1 MKRIDKIL
9 YISSVII
16 ILLTGVITI
25 FLPANISLTL
35 SKVNEK
41 SKYYLLLLSIM
52 PLGLTYILSKT
63 ELSNKIAIAFN
74 IGVPIY
80 ILLIV
85 LHSFGLVIPFEALI
99 LFILSIAILFIA
111 LLIRD
116 EKSKVKIT
124 LKYVSNNVIYNK
136 LQKLG
141 FIMFFTLFIEMLVLS
156 ILVLIKIL
164 SPVISV
170 PVIIITGFIFSL
182 LILKMSIKE
191 K

>member
-1 MKRIDKIL
+1 MKRIDKVL
-9 YISSVII
+9 YISSFMI
-16 ILLTGVITI
+16 ILLTGVTTI
-25 FLPANISLTL
+25 FLPANISLAF

-63 ELSNKIAIAFN
+63 ELSNKIAVAFN

-85 LHSFGLVIPFEALI
+85 LHSFGIVIPFEALI
-99 LFILSIAILFIA
+99 LLILSIAMLFIA
-111 LLIRD
+111 LLIKD
-116 EKSKVKIT
+116 EKSNVKIS
-124 LKYVSNNVIYNK
+124 LKYVSSKEIYNK

-182 LILKMSIKE
+182 LILKMSVIE
-191 K
+191 Q

>member
-1 MKRIDKIL
+1 MKRIDKVL
-9 YISSVII
+9 YISSFMI
-16 ILLTGVITI
+16 ILLTGVTTI

-63 ELSNKIAIAFN
+63 ELSNKIAVAFN

-85 LHSFGLVIPFEALI
+85 LHSFGIVIPFEALI
-99 LFILSIAILFIA
+99 LLILSIAMLFIA
-111 LLIRD
+111 LLIKD
-116 EKSKVKIT
+116 EKSNVKIS
-124 LKYVSNNVIYNK
+124 LKYVSSKEIYNK

-141 FIMFFTLFIEMLVLS
+141 FIMFFTLFIEMLVMS
-156 ILVLIKIL
+156 ILVLINIL
-164 SPVISV
+164 SPVISI

>member
-1 MKRIDKIL
+1 MKRIDKVL
-9 YISSVII
+9 YISSFMI
-16 ILLTGVITI
+16 ILLTGVTTI
-25 FLPANISLTL
+25 FLPANISLAF

-41 SKYYLLLLSIM
+41 SKYYLLLLSII
-52 PLGLTYILSKT
+52 PIVVTYILSKT
-63 ELSNKIAIAFN
+63 ELSNKIAVAFN

-99 LFILSIAILFIA
+99 LLILSIAMLFIA
-111 LLIRD
+111 LLIKD
-116 EKSKVKIT
+116 EKSNVKIS
-124 LKYVSNNVIYNK
+124 LKYVSSKEIYNK

-141 FIMFFTLFIEMLVLS
+141 FITFFTLFIEMLAMS
-156 ILVLIKIL
+156 ILVLTKIL

>member
-1 MKRIDKIL
+1 MKRIDKVL
-9 YISSVII
+9 YISSFMI
-16 ILLTGVITI
+16 ILLTGVTTI
-25 FLPANISLTL
+25 FLPANISLAF

-41 SKYYLLLLSIM
+41 SKYYLLLLSII
-52 PLGLTYILSKT
+52 PIVVTYILLKT
-63 ELSNKIAIAFN
+63 ELSNKIAVAFN

-85 LHSFGLVIPFEALI
+85 LHSFGIVIPFEALI
-99 LFILSIAILFIA
+99 LLILSIAMLFIA
-111 LLIRD
+111 LLIKD
-116 EKSKVKIT
+116 EKSNVKIS
-124 LKYVSNNVIYNK
+124 LKYVSSKEIYNK

-141 FIMFFTLFIEMLVLS
+141 FIMFFTLFIEMLVMS
-156 ILVLIKIL
+156 ILVLINIL
-164 SPVISV
+164 SPVISI

>member
-16 ILLTGVITI
+16 ILLTGVTTI
-25 FLPANISLTL
+25 FLPANISLAL

-41 SKYYLLLLSIM
+41 SKYYLLLLSII
-52 PLGLTYILSKT
+52 PIVVTYILSKT
-63 ELSNKIAIAFN
+63 ELSNKIAVAFN

-99 LFILSIAILFIA
+99 LLILSIAMLFIA
-111 LLIRD
+111 LLIKD
-116 EKSKVKIT
+116 EKSNVKIS
-124 LKYVSNNVIYNK
+124 LKYVSSKEIYNK

-141 FIMFFTLFIEMLVLS
+141 FIMFFTLFIEMLVMS

>member
-1 MKRIDKIL
+1 MKRIDKVL
-9 YISSVII
+9 YISSFMI
-16 ILLTGVITI
+16 ILLTGVTTI
-25 FLPANISLTL
+25 FLPANISLAF

-41 SKYYLLLLSIM
+41 SKYYLLLISII
-52 PLGLTYILSKT
+52 PIVVTYILSKT
-63 ELSNKIAIAFN
+63 ELSNKIAVAFN

-85 LHSFGLVIPFEALI
+85 LHSFGIVIPFEALI
-99 LFILSIAILFIA
+99 LLILSIAMLFIA
-111 LLIRD
+111 LLIKD
-116 EKSKVKIT
+116 EKSNVKIS
-124 LKYVSNNVIYNK
+124 LKYVSSKEIYNK

-141 FIMFFTLFIEMLVLS
+141 FIMFFTLFIEMLVMS
-156 ILVLIKIL
+156 ILVLINIL
-164 SPVISV
+164 SPVISI

>member
-1 MKRIDKIL
+1 MKRIDKVL
-9 YISSVII
+9 YISSFMI
-16 ILLTGVITI
+16 ILLTGVTTI
-25 FLPANISLTL
+25 FLPANISLAF

-41 SKYYLLLLSIM
+41 SKYYLLLLSII
-52 PLGLTYILSKT
+52 PIVVTYILSKT
-63 ELSNKIAIAFN
+63 ELSNKIAVAFN

-99 LFILSIAILFIA
+99 LFILSIAMLFIA

-164 SPVISV
+164 SPVISI

>member
-1 MKRIDKIL
+1 MKRIDKVL
-9 YISSVII
+9 YISSFMI
-16 ILLTGVITI
+16 ILLTGVTTI
-25 FLPANISLTL
+25 FLPANISLAF

-41 SKYYLLLLSIM
+41 SKYYLLLLSII
-52 PLGLTYILSKT
+52 PIVVTYILSKT
-63 ELSNKIAIAFN
+63 ELSNKIAVAFN

-85 LHSFGLVIPFEALI
+85 LHSFGIVIPFEALI
-99 LFILSIAILFIA
+99 LLILSIAMLFIA
-111 LLIRD
+111 LLIKD
-116 EKSKVKIT
+116 EKSNVKIS
-124 LKYVSNNVIYNK
+124 LKYVSSKEIYNK

-141 FIMFFTLFIEMLVLS
+141 FIMFFTLFIEMLVMS

>member
-9 YISSVII
+9 YISSIVI

-52 PLGLTYILSKT
+52 PLVLTYILSKT
-63 ELSNKIAIAFN
+63 ELSNKIAVAFN

-80 ILLIV
+80 TLLIV
-85 LHSFGLVIPFEALI
+85 LNSFGIVIPFEALI
-99 LFILSIAILFIA
+99 LFILSITMLFIA

-124 LKYVSNNVIYNK
+124 LKYVSNKVIYNK

-141 FIMFFTLFIEMLVLS
+141 FIMFFTLFFEMLVLS

>member
-9 YISSVII
+9 YISSFMI

-25 FLPANISLTL
+25 LLPANISLTL

-63 ELSNKIAIAFN
+63 ELSNKIAVAFN

-99 LFILSIAILFIA
+99 LFILSIAMLFIA

>member
-1 MKRIDKIL
+1 MKRIDKVL
-9 YISSVII
+9 YISSFMI
-16 ILLTGVITI
+16 ILLTGVTTI
-25 FLPANISLTL
+25 FLPANISLAF

-41 SKYYLLLLSIM
+41 SKYYLLLLSII
-52 PLGLTYILSKT
+52 PIVVTYILSKT
-63 ELSNKIAIAFN
+63 ELSNKIAVAFN

-85 LHSFGLVIPFEALI
+85 LHSFGIVIPFEALI
-99 LFILSIAILFIA
+99 LLILSIAMLFIA
-111 LLIRD
+111 LLIKD
-116 EKSKVKIT
+116 EKSNVKIS
-124 LKYVSNNVIYNK
+124 LKYVSSKEIYNK

-170 PVIIITGFIFSL
+170 PVIIITGFIYSL
-182 LILKMSIKE
+182 LILKVSIKE

>member
-1 MKRIDKIL
+1 MKRIDKVL
-9 YISSVII
+9 YISSFMI
-16 ILLTGVITI
+16 ILLTGVTTI
-25 FLPANISLTL
+25 FLPANISLAF

-41 SKYYLLLLSIM
+41 SKYYLLLLSII
-52 PLGLTYILSKT
+52 PIVVTYILSKT
-63 ELSNKIAIAFN
+63 ELSNKIAVAFN

-99 LFILSIAILFIA
+99 LLILSIAMLFIA
-111 LLIRD
+111 LLIKD
-116 EKSKVKIT
+116 EKSNVKIS
-124 LKYVSNNVIYNK
+124 LKYVSSKEIYNK

-141 FIMFFTLFIEMLVLS
+141 FIMFFTLFIEMLVMS
-156 ILVLIKIL
+156 ILVLINIL
-164 SPVISV
+164 SPVISI

>member
-9 YISSVII
+9 YISSIVI
-16 ILLTGVITI
+16 ILLTGIITI

-52 PLGLTYILSKT
+52 PLVLTYILSKT
-63 ELSNKIAIAFN
+63 ELSNKIAVAFN

-80 ILLIV
+80 TLLIV
-85 LHSFGLVIPFEALI
+85 LNSFGIVIPLEALI
-99 LFILSIAILFIA
+99 LFILSITMLFIA

-124 LKYVSNNVIYNK
+124 LKYVSNKVIYNK

-141 FIMFFTLFIEMLVLS
+141 FIMFFTLFFEMLVLS

>member
-1 MKRIDKIL
+1 MKRIDKVL
-9 YISSVII
+9 YISSFMI
-16 ILLTGVITI
+16 ILLTGVTTI
-25 FLPANISLTL
+25 FLPANISLAF

-41 SKYYLLLLSIM
+41 SKYYLLLLSII
-52 PLGLTYILSKT
+52 PIVVTYILSKT
-63 ELSNKIAIAFN
+63 ELSNKIAVAFN

-85 LHSFGLVIPFEALI
+85 LHSFGIVIPFEALI
-99 LFILSIAILFIA
+99 LLILSIAMLFIA
-111 LLIRD
+111 LLIKD
-116 EKSKVKIT
+116 EKSNVKIS
-124 LKYVSNNVIYNK
+124 LKYVSSKEIYNK

>member
-1 MKRIDKIL
+1 MKRIDKVL
-9 YISSVII
+9 YISSFMI
-16 ILLTGVITI
+16 ILLTGVTTI
-25 FLPANISLTL
+25 FLPANISLAF

-41 SKYYLLLLSIM
+41 SKYYLLLLSII
-52 PLGLTYILSKT
+52 PIVVTYILSKT
-63 ELSNKIAIAFN
+63 ELSNKIAVAFN

-85 LHSFGLVIPFEALI
+85 LHSFGIVIPFEALI
-99 LFILSIAILFIA
+99 LLILSIAMLFIA
-111 LLIRD
+111 LLIKD
-116 EKSKVKIT
+116 EKSNVKIS
-124 LKYVSNNVIYNK
+124 LKYVSSKEIYNK

-141 FIMFFTLFIEMLVLS
+141 FIMFFTLFIEMLVMS
-156 ILVLIKIL
+156 ILVLINIL
-164 SPVISV
+164 SPVISI

>member
-1 MKRIDKIL
+1 MKRIDKVL
-9 YISSVII
+9 YISSFMI
-16 ILLTGVITI
+16 ILLTGVTTI
-25 FLPANISLTL
+25 FLPANISLAF

-41 SKYYLLLLSIM
+41 SKYYLLLLSII
-52 PLGLTYILSKT
+52 PIVVTYILSKT
-63 ELSNKIAIAFN
+63 ELSNKIAVAFN

-85 LHSFGLVIPFEALI
+85 LHSFGIVIPFEALI
-99 LFILSIAILFIA
+99 LFILSIAMLFIA

>member
-9 YISSVII
+9 YISSIVI

-52 PLGLTYILSKT
+52 PLVLTYILSKT
-63 ELSNKIAIAFN
+63 ELSNKIAVAFN

-80 ILLIV
+80 TLLIV
-85 LHSFGLVIPFEALI
+85 LNSFGIVIPLEALI
-99 LFILSIAILFIA
+99 LFILSITMLFIA

-124 LKYVSNNVIYNK
+124 LKYVSNKVIYNK

-141 FIMFFTLFIEMLVLS
+141 FIMFFTLFFEMLVLS

>member
-16 ILLTGVITI
+16 ILLTGVTTI
-25 FLPANISLTL
+25 FLPANISLAL

-41 SKYYLLLLSIM
+41 SKYYLLLLSII
-52 PLGLTYILSKT
+52 PIVVTYILSKT
-63 ELSNKIAIAFN
+63 ELSNKIAVAFN

-80 ILLIV
+80 VLLIV
-85 LHSFGLVIPFEALI
+85 LHSFGIVIPFEALI
-99 LFILSIAILFIA
+99 LLILSIAMLFIA
-111 LLIRD
+111 LLIKD
-116 EKSKVKIT
+116 EKSNVKIS
-124 LKYVSNNVIYNK
+124 LKYVSSKEIYNK

-141 FIMFFTLFIEMLVLS
+141 FIMFFTLFIEMLVMS

>member
-1 MKRIDKIL
+1 MKRIDKVL
-9 YISSVII
+9 YISSFMI
-16 ILLTGVITI
+16 ILLTGVTTI
-25 FLPANISLTL
+25 FLPANISLAF

-41 SKYYLLLLSIM
+41 SKYYLLLLSII
-52 PLGLTYILSKT
+52 PIVVTYILSKT
-63 ELSNKIAIAFN
+63 ELSNKIAVAFN

-85 LHSFGLVIPFEALI
+85 LHSFGIVIPFEALI
-99 LFILSIAILFIA
+99 LLILSIAMLFIA
-111 LLIRD
+111 LLIKD
-116 EKSKVKIT
+116 EKSNVKIS
-124 LKYVSNNVIYNK
+124 LKYVSSKEIYNK

-141 FIMFFTLFIEMLVLS
+141 FIMFFTLFIEMLVMS
-156 ILVLIKIL
+156 ILVLINIL

>member
-25 FLPANISLTL
+25 LLPANISLTL

-63 ELSNKIAIAFN
+63 ELSNKIAVAFN

-85 LHSFGLVIPFEALI
+85 LHSFGIVIPFEALI
-99 LFILSIAILFIA
+99 LLILSIAMLFIA
-111 LLIRD
+111 LLIKD
-116 EKSKVKIT
+116 EKSNVKIS
-124 LKYVSNNVIYNK
+124 LKYVSSKEIYNK

-141 FIMFFTLFIEMLVLS
+141 FIMFFTLFIEMLVMS
-156 ILVLIKIL
+156 ILVLINIL
-164 SPVISV
+164 SPVISI